1 MPVRQPWEPVHPRDR
16 VRIVVATAHAVI
28 EGRLDPASS
37 AATLRLQQSQIAS
50 KLRVDRIDV
59 TQSEASDVAT
69 SLRRLAEQVSEC
81 EAPPDGSDDLV
92 ESARILGELA
102 QILR

>member
-1 MPVRQPWEPVHPRDR
+1 MHPRDR

-28 EGRLDPASS
+28 EGRLDPADG
-37 AATLRLQQSQIAS
+37 AATLRLQQSQIAAP
-50 KLRVDRIDV
+50 LRGDRIDV
-59 TQSEASDVAT
+59 TQSEANDVAT

-81 EAPPDGSDDLV
+81 EAPPDGSGDLV
-92 ESARILGELA
+92 AAARILGELA